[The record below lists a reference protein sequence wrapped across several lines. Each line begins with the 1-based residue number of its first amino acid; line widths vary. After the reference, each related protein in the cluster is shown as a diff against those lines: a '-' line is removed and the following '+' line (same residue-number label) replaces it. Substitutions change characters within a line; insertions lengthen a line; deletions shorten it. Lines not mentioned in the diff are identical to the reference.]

1 MKQILKPILIIFLF
15 IGIFYSRADATN
27 FGVLLGLSTPNDQ
40 VNNVY
45 NSNSITDVGK
55 LFREGSKLGYHF
67 GAKVRMEMSDNLYFV
82 GGIAYHKFPETTI
95 EVRHP
100 ITDSLL
106 TTLKTSQNVVP
117 ITAGINF
124 FIIKKFIG
132 VYAVGDLT
140 YNYLFSSVDY
150 PKGDVD
156 LPISTSPSDSR
167 IGFGLGAGVDLDV
180 QLVTLNLEVKYN
192 YINLIGQAAG
202 EEAKAFISLSLG
214 AFF

>member
-1 MKQILKPILIIFLF
+1 
-15 IGIFYSRADATN
+15 
-27 FGVLLGLSTPNDQ
+27 
-40 VNNVY
+40 
-45 NSNSITDVGK
+45 
-55 LFREGSKLGYHF
+55 
-67 GAKVRMEMSDNLYFV
+67 
-82 GGIAYHKFPETTI
+82 
-95 EVRHP
+95 
-100 ITDSLL
+100 
-106 TTLKTSQNVVP
+106 
-117 ITAGINF
+117 
-124 FIIKKFIG
+124 
-132 VYAVGDLT
+132 LT